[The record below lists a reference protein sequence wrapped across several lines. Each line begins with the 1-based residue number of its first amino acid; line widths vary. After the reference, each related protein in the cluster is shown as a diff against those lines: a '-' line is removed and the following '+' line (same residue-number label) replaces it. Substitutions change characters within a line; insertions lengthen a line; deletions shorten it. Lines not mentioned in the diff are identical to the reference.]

1 MAGETVA
8 RATIVLYDGAEQAF
22 AEEVAVLL
30 EIRNRYGRPASLL
43 TQPGRSVDPHEE
55 KEQGRTA
62 QSFVVPPPSCS
73 QSGSHRSSP
82 R

>member
-8 RATIVLYDGAEQAF
+8 RATGDPRKLADS
-22 AEEVAVLL
+22 AV
-30 EIRNRYGRPASLL
+30 
-43 TQPGRSVDPHEE
+43 RSVDPHEE
-55 KEQGRTA
+55 KEQARTA
-62 QSFVVPPPSCS
+62 QSFVVPPPPCS